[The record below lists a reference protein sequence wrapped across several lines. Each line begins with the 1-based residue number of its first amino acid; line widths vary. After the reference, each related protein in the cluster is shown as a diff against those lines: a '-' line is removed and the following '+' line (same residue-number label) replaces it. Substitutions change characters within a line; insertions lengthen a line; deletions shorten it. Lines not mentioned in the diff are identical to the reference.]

1 MKCTFLLAAAVLA
14 TADVVS
20 ETVTNTYSLTP
31 NQNLR
36 ITAGETAIVT
46 QADPGTQVSCTIT
59 IEDDATCILN
69 NVNIKNSKK
78 SPITCEDDAT
88 IVLADFSYNVVEYS
102 ASSKAAIKAGPSD
115 TLLTIDGNGALY
127 CVTGAYG
134 AGIGGGS
141 GETVGNIK
149 ILNGYIHARCAGDGE
164 NPSSGA
170 GIGSGNK
177 GTCGDIE
184 ILGGAV
190 TGACKRV
197 GSNSSYCPGI
207 GSGLYD
213 NGGGVCGNIYIG
225 PHVYEVVL
233 ERGTDAPFMGA
244 GRSGTCGTIT
254 IDGLFNC
261 EFIDSLTQRM
271 IPQSI
276 DSRAADGTARQ
287 FVINWDVDGVPSHT
301 DTPAGDMPVYPGN
314 DTPTREASGG
324 VKYMFAGWSPEL
336 SVVQGPATYTAVF
349 AEASNVCNGYGTAA
363 DPYVVTSVADLEAVL
378 SFGYPEAMY
387 VTLESDLAATGTFS
401 VASSVTSLNIDLNGG
416 EIVADGA
423 NSPAITMQSP
433 ASVAISGPGYIS
445 GTGTAEAVQAPQL
458 VTYGQNVIVREADP
472 VVAAAVFPNGGD
484 SIISSFAQKGNGKW
498 GVTAFAELQSG
509 TAEGVDDGQV
519 VVYAA
524 DTVGGLT
531 NAVPLTSGY
540 EVKSMANAV
549 KVDVEVESDAA
560 AQFFRIGF
568 QNE

>member
-1 MKCTFLLAAAVLA
+1 MKYTSLLVAATIAF
-14 TADVVS
+14 TDIVS
-20 ETVTNTYSLTP
+20 ATVTNTVSLTQDLFI
-31 NQNLR
+31 ND
-36 ITAGETAIVT
+36 GETAIVT
-46 QADPGTQVSCTIT
+46 QADPSTPVSCTIY
-59 IEDDATCILN
+59 IGNGATCILN
-69 NVNIKNSKK
+69 NVNIKNSDE
-78 SPITCEDDAT
+78 SPITCEYNAT
-88 IVLADFSYNVVEYS
+88 IVLADYSYNVVEYS
-102 ASSKAAIKAGPSD
+102 GTSRAAITAGPSD
-115 TLLTIDGNGALY
+115 SLLTIDGNGALS

-134 AGIGGGS
+134 AGIGGGN
-141 GETVGNIK
+141 GETVGNIR
-149 ILNGYIHARCAGDGE
+149 ILNGNILARCVGNRN

-225 PHVYEVVL
+225 PHVAEVVL
-233 ERGTDAPFMGA
+233 ERGTDAPFIGA

-261 EFIDSLTQRM
+261 DFIDSLTQRM
-271 IPQSI
+271 RPQPI
-276 DSRAADGTARQ
+276 DSRAADGTARV
-287 FVINWDVDGVPSHT
+287 FVINWDVDGSTAYTHM
-301 DTPAGDMPVYPGN
+301 PAGDMPVYPHG
-314 DTPTREASGG
+314 TPTREASGG
-324 VKYMFAGWSPEL
+324 VKYKFAGWSPEL

-349 AEASNVCNGYGTAA
+349 AEASDACDGYGTAA
-363 DPYVVTSVADLEAVL
+363 EPYVVTSAADLAAIL

-387 VTLESDLAATGTFS
+387 VTLESGLAATGTFS
-401 VASSVTSLNIDLNGG
+401 VASSVTSLDIDLNGG

-423 NSPAITMQSP
+423 NSPAITLQSP
-433 ASVAISGPGYIS
+433 APVAISGTGAIK
-445 GTGTAEAVQAPQL
+445 GAGTAEAVRTPEL
-458 VTYGQNVIVREADP
+458 VTYGANVDVREADP

-484 SIISSFAQKGNGKW
+484 SIISRFAQKGNGKW

-509 TAEGVDDGQV
+509 TAEGMDDGQV
-519 VVYAA
+519 LIYAA

-531 NAVPLTSGY
+531 NAAPLASGY
-540 EVKSMANAV
+540 EIKSRANAV

-560 AQFFRIGF
+560 AQFFRVKF
-568 QNE
+568 ENAD